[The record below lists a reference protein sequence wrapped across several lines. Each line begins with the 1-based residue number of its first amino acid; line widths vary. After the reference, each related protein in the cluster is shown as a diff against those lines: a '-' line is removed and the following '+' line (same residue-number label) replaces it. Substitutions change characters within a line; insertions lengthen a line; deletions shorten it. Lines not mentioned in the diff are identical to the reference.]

1 MNKIRLDRIGL
12 KLAQT
17 HKKGY
22 RLTHEWALAQ
32 GHLASKGWVELDS
45 EQAREFMMG
54 RDLHPQ
60 GESGQGEVILRY
72 QGYALGL
79 GKWVGS
85 RIKNALPR
93 DLVRDANLFE
103 S

>member
-1 MNKIRLDRIGL
+1 
-12 KLAQT
+12 
-17 HKKGY
+17 
-22 RLTHEWALAQ
+22 
-32 GHLASKGWVELDS
+32 
-45 EQAREFMMG
+45 
-54 RDLHPQ
+54 
-60 GESGQGEVILRY
+60 VILRY